1 MDYRVILTTRADR
14 DLEEIVRFLAG
25 RNPAV
30 ARRLGHA
37 LLDDALSLTRLP
49 HRGVAVPERRDYR
62 RILHRPWFLI
72 FYRVNESARLI
83 EVVRIWDARQDPA
96 GFTLG

>member
-25 RNPAV
+25 KSPAA

-49 HRGVAVPERRDYR
+49 HRGMAVMGRRGYR
-62 RILHRPWFLI
+62 RILHRP
-72 FYRVNESARLI
+72 
-83 EVVRIWDARQDPA
+83 
-96 GFTLG
+96 